1 MPSIVLLH
9 ILGSVFLL
17 LFGLSLVRNGVTHAF
32 GYYIRKAIEHG
43 TKNRFMGFFSGI
55 AITTFL
61 QSSMAT
67 TLIISSFAGQG
78 LIKTTAAIAV
88 VLGADVGTTLV
99 AQLLTID
106 MSGLCYI
113 MLVIG
118 YFMYSRGDSAVT
130 VKQLGSVIIGLAL
143 MLLSLVLIK
152 DASVP
157 LKESDV
163 LPLVLEPLNEDVF
176 LSILVGAILT
186 WIFHSSLAFV
196 LLTASLAATGIVPI
210 HLGILLVLGANLGG
224 VMAPLV
230 ANMNDSRAA
239 LRIPLANML
248 MRLVG
253 VIVAVFL
260 IDEVLPYFEMLS
272 ADPSRLIVNAHMF
285 FNIAV
290 AILFLP
296 FLSVVAAVVKRI
308 CPDRDMQNDPA
319 TPKYLDM
326 RVLHT
331 PTVALTNASRE
342 SLRIAD
348 FTVQMLQ
355 TAWEAFQKNNRS
367 SVEKAKALDV
377 TIDKLYKELKKYLVK
392 LGQES
397 LTEAE
402 ARQHFQILTF
412 ATNLEHIGDI
422 IDKSLL
428 SIADKKIRTNAS
440 FSKDGI
446 VELDDFCKCVLE
458 SMRLAQTVFMTNDV
472 KLAQQL
478 VDEKLRIKHLEMKI
492 SMTHMARLQQG
503 VPETIAT
510 SDIHMDVVRDLRR
523 VNSLITT
530 IAYPLLKD
538 AQVMKPENF

>member
-1 MPSIVLLH
+1 MPSIILLH

-17 LFGLSLVRNGVTHAF
+17 LFGLSQVRNGITHAF

-43 TKNRFMGFFSGI
+43 TKNRFAAFFSGI
-55 AITTFL
+55 AVTAFL

-78 LIKTTAAIAV
+78 LIKTSAAIAV

-99 AQLLTID
+99 AQVLTID
-106 MSGLCYI
+106 LSGLSYVMVI
-113 MLVIG
+113 IG
-118 YFMYSRGDSAVT
+118 YLMYRHDKEAT
-130 VKQLGSVIIGLAL
+130 IRQLGSVFMGLGL
-143 MLLSLVLIK
+143 MLLSLGLIK
-152 DASVP
+152 EAAIP
-157 LKESDV
+157 LRQSEI
-163 LPLVLEPLNEDVF
+163 LPIVLEPLAEDTF
-176 LSILVGAILT
+176 FAILVGGLLT

-196 LLTASLAATGIVPI
+196 LLTASLTATGVVPV

-224 VMAPLV
+224 VMAPLT
-230 ANMNDSRAA
+230 ANLRDSRAA
-239 LRIPLANML
+239 LRIPLANIL

-253 VIVAVFL
+253 VIAAVFL
-260 IDEVLPYFEMLS
+260 IDEAVPYFKMVSE
-272 ADPSRLIVNAHMF
+272 DPSRLIVNAHMF

-290 AILFLP
+290 GIIFLP
-296 FLSVVAAVVKRI
+296 FLSMVASFVKKI
-308 CPDRDMQNDPA
+308 CPDRDMQNDPS

-342 SLRIAD
+342 ALRIAD
-348 FTVQMLQ
+348 FTVQMMQ

-377 TIDKLYKELKKYLVK
+377 TIDNLYKELKKYLVI

-428 SIADKKIRTNAS
+428 AIAEKKIKYNLS
-440 FSKDGI
+440 FSKDGEA
-446 VELDDFCKCVLE
+446 ELDEFARCVLE

-472 KLAQQL
+472 ALAQKL
-478 VDEKLRIKHLEMKI
+478 IDEKLRIKKVETQNQI
-492 SMTHMARLQQG
+492 THMTRLQQG

-510 SDIHMDVVRDLRR
+510 SDIHMDIVRDLRR

-538 AQVMKPENF
+538 AQAMKPENF